1 MAHANE
7 LKGRESKKI
16 MGSLYESI
24 RLKSWI
30 KSAVIVIYMLI
41 QYLIIWQGDDFLFI
55 PLS

>member
-7 LKGRESKKI
+7 LKGRESKKT

-30 KSAVIVIYMLI
+30 KSAVMVIYMLI